1 MEVESVNELSPKAA
15 RAQILG
21 LAVSHLPGLDPEALK
36 LLNTSACPALED
48 SGGLLQK
55 KASKILAIILK
66 KVVSIPATL
75 GLIRLLLDYHSDQ
88 FLLENI
94 DDLLQLM
101 LEVLPLCHFSAKC
114 HRLQC
119 LYFLI
124 VHISKNASEQRRSDI
139 ISSFL
144 TAIILAVKESNKKIR
159 NMAYDLLVQIGH
171 ACGDEDQGGNKEN
184 LQQLFNM
191 VAGGLAGET
200 PQMISA
206 TVEGLARLANEFSNL
221 VSSACNV
228 LPSSFSLLQRK
239 NREII
244 KAGSLSVDAGVL
256 FMSTLL
262 KVLVAR
268 SPAEWLQ
275 THLRSV
281 VGLLRWQNDSK
292 KHFKAKVCIQVCV
305 CPFFSFSSGSFEGQ
319 FC

>member
-15 RAQILG
+15 RQKSE
-21 LAVSHLPGLDPEALK
+21 SHLPGLDPEAVK
-36 LLNTSACPALED
+36 LLITSVCPALED

-55 KASKILAIILK
+55 KADEFLSEKILMTYF
-66 KVVSIPATL
+66 S
-75 GLIRLLLDYHSDQ
+75 YC
-88 FLLENI
+88 
-94 DDLLQLM
+94 LM
-101 LEVLPLCHFSAKC
+101 C
-114 HRLQC
+114 C
-119 LYFLI
+119 LR
-124 VHISKNASEQRRSDI
+124 VTSQQNNASEKRRSDI

-171 ACGDEDQGGNKEN
+171 ACGAEDQGGNKEN

-191 VAGGLAGET
+191 VAVDLAGET
-200 PQMISA
+200 PQSIGA
-206 TVEGLARLANEFSNL
+206 AVEGLARLAHEFSDL
-221 VSSACNV
+221 VSSTCNV

-244 KAGSLSVDAGVL
+244 KVGSLSVAPGYHL
-256 FMSTLL
+256 CLL

-281 VGLLRWQNDSK
+281 VEGQLRWQDDSK
-292 KHFKAKVCIQVCV
+292 KNFKAKVCIQVDLFLFV
-305 CPFFSFSSGSFEGQ
+305 LSFLFLLNPLRVNFVS
-319 FC
+319 

>member
-15 RAQILG
+15 RAQLLG

-55 KASKILAIILK
+55 K
-66 KVVSIPATL
+66 
-75 GLIRLLLDYHSDQ
+75 LL
-88 FLLENI
+88 
-94 DDLLQLM
+94 
-101 LEVLPLCHFSAKC
+101 LEVLLLCHFSAKC

-206 TVEGLARLANEFSNL
+206 TVEGLARLAYEFSNL

-256 FMSTLL
+256 FMSSLL

-275 THLRSV
+275 THLEV
-281 VGLLRWQNDSK
+281 WLKG
-292 KHFKAKVCIQVCV
+292 C
-305 CPFFSFSSGSFEGQ
+305 
-319 FC
+319 

>member
-15 RAQILG
+15 RAQLLG

-55 KASKILAIILK
+55 KKILMTYFSYCLK
-66 KVVSIPATL
+66 CCFCVTF
-75 GLIRLLLDYHSDQ
+75 Q
-88 FLLENI
+88 QN
-94 DDLLQLM
+94 
-101 LEVLPLCHFSAKC
+101 
-114 HRLQC
+114 
-119 LYFLI
+119 
-124 VHISKNASEQRRSDI
+124 NASEQRRSDI

-206 TVEGLARLANEFSNL
+206 TVEGLARLAYEFSNL

-256 FMSTLL
+256 FMSSLL

-275 THLRSV
+275 THLEV
-281 VGLLRWQNDSK
+281 WLKG
-292 KHFKAKVCIQVCV
+292 C
-305 CPFFSFSSGSFEGQ
+305 
-319 FC
+319 